1 MKNNQKV
8 IVRMCALLSFGLFS
22 SCIQYE
28 SDTLRPYTKE
38 TAINKAALQKCERY
52 KLNILPNGD
61 VSFSLYG
68 NSYVGRLSEVCNDT
82 KLLKLIKEP
91 Q

>member
-22 SCIQYE
+22 SCIQI
-28 SDTLRPYTKE
+28 DADILRAYTKE

-52 KLNILPNGD
+52 KVGILPNGD
-61 VSFSLYG
+61 VSFIKYDV
-68 NSYVGRLSEVCNDT
+68 SYVGQLSEVCNDT
-82 KLLKLIKEP
+82 KLLKLIKDD